1 MQNHDPATF
10 PLFLTTRWS
19 VVLAAQRKT
28 SPNAD
33 AALETLC
40 RAYWYPLYAF
50 VRRSGRGPHDAQDL
64 TQEFFARLLAK
75 EWLQAAA
82 QERGRFRTFL
92 LVALKRFLANEWHH
106 AMAQKRGGGVEVLP
120 LDTVDAEQRY
130 AGEPVLT
137 ADEVFDRRW
146 AITLLDQTLERLSG
160 EFVAIGKQSEFN
172 VMKVWLTAGR
182 GEIPYAE
189 LAGQLGTSEGAA
201 RGAVHRLRKRFRE
214 LFRENIAQT
223 VADPEGVEDE
233 MRHLASV
240 LGGGA

>member
-1 MQNHDPATF
+1 
-10 PLFLTTRWS
+10 
-19 VVLAAQRKT
+19 VVLAAQRET
-28 SPNAD
+28 SAGAD

-40 RAYWYPLYAF
+40 RSYWYPLYAY
-50 VRRSGRGPHDAQDL
+50 VRRYGHGPDDAQDL
-64 TQEFFARLLAK
+64 TQEFFARLLSRD
-75 EWLQAAA
+75 WLQAAA

-92 LVALKRFLANEWHH
+92 LIALKRFLANEWHH
-106 AMAQKRGGGVEVLP
+106 ATAQKRGGGVEVLP

-146 AITLLDQTLERLSG
+146 AITLLDHTLGRLSS
-160 EFVAIGKQSEFN
+160 EFTASGKQSEF
-172 VMKVWLTAGR
+172 KVLKDWLTAGR

-189 LAGQLGTSEGAA
+189 VAGQLGTTEGAA
-201 RGAVHRLRKRFRE
+201 RAAVHRLRKRFRE

-223 VADPEGVEDE
+223 LASPAGLEDE
-233 MRHLASV
+233 MRHLATV